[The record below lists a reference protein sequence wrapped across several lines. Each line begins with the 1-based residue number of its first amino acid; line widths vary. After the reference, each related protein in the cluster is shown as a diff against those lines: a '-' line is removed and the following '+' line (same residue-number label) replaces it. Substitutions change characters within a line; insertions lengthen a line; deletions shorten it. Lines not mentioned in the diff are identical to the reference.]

1 MRLVDHS
8 ADWRSSTP
16 LTVVGGS
23 PGAGK
28 TTVIRHFL
36 ENSSQCRILAVV
48 RDVEPLVRNGPG
60 AQRRGAVVEWP
71 NGCQAI
77 ESDDATATLATLG
90 RDGCIADHVIV
101 EAYGT
106 RSTRRAGGYA
116 YMPGFRPNGLVTIV
130 DASRAAE
137 LEADEDFTTKVQPL
151 LQSADLVVLNKLDIA
166 GQEATAAAQR
176 SISAWAPGARF
187 LWCRD
192 GRIAPALV
200 VGIHSDQ
207 PLVNDARVVAEWRP
221 DYIPVR
227 SERRTMFGEQ
237 CRAWCLMSSER
248 ADARQFRGWV
258 TRLPTSILRGDGVVF
273 LREEPQHRHEFMLLG
288 ARWTLERGAPWG
300 SEQPATRVTLV
311 GIGSRRSEPEA
322 ATQASERLITD
333 DPLHAVI

>member
-1 MRLVDHS
+1 V
-8 ADWRSSTP
+8 
-16 LTVVGGS
+16 
-23 PGAGK
+23 
-28 TTVIRHFL
+28 
-36 ENSSQCRILAVV
+36 AVV
-48 RDVEPLVRNGPG
+48 RDVEPLV
-60 AQRRGAVVEWP
+60 AHSADATRRGPVIEWP
-71 NGCQAI
+71 NGCRAI

-90 RDGCIADHVIV
+90 RDGCRADHVIV
-101 EAYGT
+101 EANGS
-106 RSTRRAGGYA
+106 RAIRRAGGYA
-116 YMPGFRPNGLVTIV
+116 YMPGFRPNGTVTIV

-137 LEADEDFTTKVQPL
+137 LERDEDFTTKVQPL
-151 LQSADLVVLNKLDIA
+151 LQAADLVVLNKLDIA

-176 SISAWAPGARF
+176 AISAWAPGARF

-200 VGIHSDQ
+200 VGMHAEQ
-207 PLVNDARVVAEWRP
+207 PAMNDARVVAEWRP

-258 TRLPTSILRGDGVVF
+258 SRLPTSIMRGDGVVF

-300 SEQPATRVTLV
+300 SEEPGTRITLV
-311 GIGSRRSEPEA
+311 GIGSRKSEQDEKP
-322 ATQASERLITD
+322 TRASERLVPD
-333 DPLHAVI
+333 DSLHAVI